1 MSHIKDALARSSR
14 EVSSGVGPTGRVY
27 ASDTPSDG
35 RMPRWLRLALV
46 GVCTLILC
54 SCRAPVASKFS
65 ANVPPSPALPQP
77 ASTGDVRQVAHTAA
91 LRESGGEPSHAP
103 MGPPG
108 WELGVPL
115 PHVAT
120 GPWTPPGIAKPWP
133 PDEYLA
139 DGGDGGIRAAVRDN
153 RQVRGLE
160 MEDTI
165 AHYDTLDGRTLVEPS
180 NQVLLYS
187 PRFRSVRQVVGAAES
202 EQMLASTGV
211 SQPVRPA
218 GQADVTLVG
227 STKQHL
233 QTVRQIGE
241 KSVTVMRSR
250 QGDGALS
257 TAIGLAAFDNAFK
270 PYENLVVIRTGTYE
284 AAERA
289 WLARGTTA
297 AIAWASDQALQVMLD
312 RRAASAVV
320 RDEKTDTLYSID
332 EPPANPRLRVIKV
345 ASTAYAEVGDTVDFT
360 IRFDNVG
367 NQVIGNV
374 VILDSLTTRLEFVP
388 GTAQSSL
395 PASFSTHPNEGGSL
409 VLRWEIAQP
418 LEPNTGG
425 ILRFTCRVR

>member
-1 MSHIKDALARSSR
+1 MSRFEDAF
-14 EVSSGVGPTGRVY
+14 GRVPQTAAPGIRPAREAC
-27 ASDTPSDG
+27 ASDGASDE
-35 RMPRWLRLALV
+35 RMPRWLRIALV
-46 GVCTLILC
+46 AACTLILC
-54 SCRAPVASKFS
+54 SCRAPVASRTS
-65 ANVPPSPALPQP
+65 ASVPPSPALPQP
-77 ASTGDVRQVAHTAA
+77 ESKSPVLQTAYAEPAQDAAGRPAVAAK
-91 LRESGGEPSHAP
+91 
-103 MGPPG
+103 GPPG

-120 GPWTPPGIAKPWP
+120 GPWTPPGISKPWP

-139 DGGDGGIRAAVRDN
+139 DGGDGGIQAAVRDN

-165 AHYDTLDGRTLVEPS
+165 AHFDTIDGRTIVEPS

-202 EQMLASTGV
+202 EQMLALTGV

-218 GQADVTLVG
+218 GQADVTLTG

-233 QTVRQIGE
+233 QTMRQIGE
-241 KSVTVMRSR
+241 KSATVMRTR

-257 TAIGLAAFDNAFK
+257 TAIGLAAFDNGFK

-297 AIAWASDQALQVMLD
+297 AITWASDQALQVMLD

-320 RDEKTDTLYSID
+320 RDEKIDTVYSVD
-332 EPPANPRLRVIKV
+332 EPPAHPKLRVIKV

-395 PASFSTHPNEGGSL
+395 PASFSTQPNEGGSL

-425 ILRFTCRVR
+425 VLRFTCRVR